1 MFLKINDSQLFYTKQ
16 GLGKKTLL
24 LFHGFGQDHRAFQ
37 EIIYGV
43 SSEYTCYSF
52 DLYFH
57 GSSSW
62 NKDEQPLEKNEWKST
77 IETFLRE
84 NHLNDISLLGYSLGA
99 KFVLATLE
107 AFPEKV
113 KEIFL
118 VAPDGIKTS
127 FWYSLATYPVLLRK
141 IFKSM
146 IDHQKRF
153 IRLAGFAHTIG
164 LIDKGIIRFI
174 ESQMNSEEKRRRVY
188 YSWVVFRHLKFDMV
202 EIAEMINRQQPWL
215 MIIVGKYDK
224 IIKTESMN
232 VLLDHVDQYQL
243 EILEA
248 GHNHLLKSE
257 TGNLLISKSRNI

>member
-1 MFLKINDSQLFYTKQ
+1 MFLKINGSQLFYSKQ
-16 GLGKKTLL
+16 GHGKKALL

-37 EIIYGV
+37 EIVHGV

-57 GSSSW
+57 GSSVW
-62 NKDEQPLEKNEWKST
+62 NNGEKPLEKREWKENM
-77 IETFLRE
+77 ETFFRE
-84 NHLNDISLLGYSLGA
+84 NHLNEISLLGYSLGA

-107 AFPEKV
+107 VFPEKV

-127 FWYSLATYPVLLRK
+127 FWYSLATYPILLRK

-146 IDHQKRF
+146 INHHERF
-153 IRLAGFAHTIG
+153 TSLAGFAHSIG
-164 LIDKGIIRFI
+164 LVDKGIIRFV
-174 ESQMNSEEKRRRVY
+174 ESQMNTEDKRRRVY
-188 YSWVVFRHLKFDMV
+188 YSWVVFRHLKFDKV
-202 EIAEMINRQQPWL
+202 EIAEIINRHQPWL

-248 GHNHLLKSE
+248 GHNHLLGSD
-257 TGNLLISKSRNI
+257 TGNL